1 MLFDGNNY
9 IEGDGTEEYDNLSE
23 GEKLK
28 LNVFY
33 NGFRVIYPNI
43 NSREAAEDIFDA
55 VEGAI
60 GIVELRSRVGY
71 DSIWGVMVEN
81 YNVMS

>member
-9 IEGDGTEEYDNLSE
+9 TEGDSEEYDNLSE
-23 GEKLK
+23 DEKLK

-33 NGFRVIYPNI
+33 NGFRVIYPNY
-43 NSREAAEDIFDA
+43 NSKEAAEDVFNA

-60 GIVELRSRVGY
+60 GIVELRSKVGY